1 VRRRSVIG
9 AGFSALRRW
18 RLVFL
23 LTATAA
29 VLGGAAASPLEPALR
44 EQIAGRLAGDHL
56 LRNDPAKAA
65 VDVFDFGREKSA
77 AMSGWRSATL
87 WMALAGLLFH
97 AFYAGGIVETLGRTG
112 TAPAEFWSASRR
124 NFAHNAKCF
133 ALGAIFAAILLGIW
147 FGAMGAAGKSLFE
160 NAPPHTAGR
169 AAWTTV
175 TVAVG
180 ALLFAAVALLVTLA
194 KAARRGSP
202 GIGALRGFRDA
213 RRRLRGRW
221 LQGVGILLF
230 WSVAGAAALAVL
242 FGAAWGQHTPSGPSV
257 AFNLLLLALSLAAIP
272 AARVGAWGSLLELF
286 DRTEEEK
293 LEAARQAVVAPAP
306 VNPRG
311 WPEETGTSPSPDLS
325 PAPGG
330 EE

>member
-1 VRRRSVIG
+1 MRRGSVIG

-18 RLVFL
+18 RLVLL

-29 VLGGAAASPLEPALR
+29 VLGGAAASPLGPVMRDE
-44 EQIAGRLAGDHL
+44 IAGRLAGDHL
-56 LRNDPAKAA
+56 LRNDPAKAP
-65 VDVFDFGREKSA
+65 VDVFDFSREKSSA
-77 AMSGWRSATL
+77 ISGWRSATV

-97 AFYAGGIVETLGRTG
+97 AFYAGGIVETLGRSG
-112 TAPAEFWSASRR
+112 AAPAEFWSASRR

-147 FGAMGAAGKSLFE
+147 LGAMGAAGKSLFE
-160 NAPPHTAGR
+160 NAAPHTAGR
-169 AAWTTV
+169 AVWTTV
-175 TVAVG
+175 TLLVG
-180 ALLFAAVALLVTLA
+180 ALLFAAVALLATLA

-202 GIGALRGFRDA
+202 AIGAWRGFRDA

-221 LQGVGILLF
+221 LQGLGILLF
-230 WSVAGAAALAVL
+230 WSVAGAAALAVV
-242 FGAAWGQHTPSGPSV
+242 FSAAWAQHTPSGPSV

-272 AARVGAWGSLLELF
+272 AAKVGAWGSLLELF
-286 DRTEEEK
+286 DRTEEENREAMR
-293 LEAARQAVVAPAP
+293 EAAVPPVP

-311 WPEETGTSPSPDLS
+311 WPEEMGTSPSPNLS

>member
-1 VRRRSVIG
+1 VRRGTVIA

-18 RLVFL
+18 RLVLL

-29 VLGGAAASPLEPALR
+29 ALGGAAASPLGAVMRNE
-44 EQIAGRLAGDHL
+44 IAGRLAGDHL
-56 LRNDPAKAA
+56 LRNDPAKAP
-65 VDVFDFGREKSA
+65 VDVFDFSREKSA
-77 AMSGWRSATL
+77 AFSGWRSATL

-97 AFYAGGIVETLGRTG
+97 AFYTGGIVETVGRAG
-112 TAPAEFWSASRR
+112 TSPAEFWSASRR

-147 FGAMGAAGKSLFE
+147 FGGMGAAGKSLFE
-160 NAPPHTAGR
+160 NAPPRTAGR
-169 AAWTTV
+169 GAWTTV
-175 TVAVG
+175 TFLVAAV
-180 ALLFAAVALLVTLA
+180 LFAAVALLTTLA

-221 LQGVGILLF
+221 LQGLGVLLF
-230 WSVAGAAALAVL
+230 WTVAGAAALAVL
-242 FGAAWGQHTPSGPSV
+242 FSVAWAQHTPSGPSV

-272 AARVGAWGSLLELF
+272 AARVGAWGSLLALF
-286 DRTEEEK
+286 DRSEEENR
-293 LEAARQAVVAPAP
+293 EALRQAIVPPVP

-311 WPEETGTSPSPDLS
+311 WPEEV
-325 PAPGG
+325 
-330 EE
+330 